1 MKLSLELFL
10 FLSVKIECAAKSAY
24 PQDIFIKIVNSRQ
37 LFTPVPD

>member
-1 MKLSLELFL
+1 
-10 FLSVKIECAAKSAY
+10 VKPAY